1 MCLSRK
7 ERNTLRHSILHK
19 IECMTEQ
26 SLQVPIRVRNTW
38 YALRTFHRLEHK
50 VSLFLEEN
58 HLQHFVPMVYSTK
71 MAKPKKEE
79 EEENDPMKP
88 ELVPAVHNLL
98 FVKKTI
104 SQRQMEKILSECTTP
119 VSIFR
124 QPGDRRLCEISD
136 RDMLEF
142 RMLCDPK
149 FEQSIFMTQGEAE
162 ALVGKKVQVI
172 AGPFQGLV
180 GKLIRKKKQYYF
192 LKSVVGVGVMVR
204 ISRWYCAPIP

>member
-1 MCLSRK
+1 
-7 ERNTLRHSILHK
+7 
-19 IECMTEQ
+19 MTEQ
-26 SLQVPIRVRNTW
+26 SLQSPLRVRNTW
-38 YALRTFHRLEHK
+38 YALRTFHRLEQK

-58 HLQHFVPMVYSTK
+58 HLQHFIPMVYSTK
-71 MAKPKKEE
+71 MAKPKTDEE
-79 EEENDPMKP
+79 GADSMKP

-104 SQRQMEKILSECTTP
+104 SQRQMEKILSGCTTP
-119 VSIFR
+119 VHVFR

-136 RDMLEF
+136 RDMVEF

-162 ALVGKKVQVI
+162 TLVGKKVQVI
-172 AGPFQGLV
+172 AGPFKGLV
-180 GKLIRKKKQYYF
+180 GRLVRKKKQYYF
-192 LKSVVGVGVMVR
+192 LKSVVGMGVMVR

>member
-1 MCLSRK
+1 MDDPQLNSPGN
-7 ERNTLRHSILHK
+7 E
-19 IECMTEQ
+19 
-26 SLQVPIRVRNTW
+26 PW
-38 YALRTFHRLEHK
+38 YAIRTFNCQEKK
-50 VSLFLEEN
+50 VSRYLTERGIV
-58 HLQHFVPMVYSTK
+58 HFIPMTYSVVK
-71 MAKPKKEE
+71 SQDGKPK
-79 EEENDPMKP
+79 PM
-88 ELVPAVHNLL
+88 LVPAIHNLL
-98 FVKKTI
+98 FVQKQGTQKETV
-104 SQRQMEKILSECTTP
+104 QALQECNTP

-172 AGPFQGLV
+172 AGPFKGLV